1 MMRLEKYLAEAGVAS
16 RRASKDLIRE
26 GRTTLK
32 GRVVTVPGTPVDV
45 ESDEVRVDGRPIR
58 LKRQLRYFAL
68 HKPRGYL
75 CTSHDPRGR
84 RTVFE
89 LLPQQE
95 HRLFIVGRLDRD
107 VEGLV
112 LLTNDGD
119 LAFRLAHPSYE
130 IGKTYVATVT
140 GAATPERL
148 KRLSAGVPVHGR
160 LTVPASVTRLR
171 FGERRSRIRLVT
183 HEGRKHQVKLMCL
196 AVGLPVEALRRISI
210 GPLTLA
216 DLPTGG
222 YRPLSVAE
230 IRALRQAVGLQ
241 APTSGTSATSAS

>member
-1 MMRLEKYLAEAGVAS
+1 MRLEKYLADAGVAS
-16 RRASKDLIRE
+16 RRASKELIRD
-26 GRTTLK
+26 GRTTLD
-32 GRVVTVPGTPVDV
+32 GRVVTVPGTTVDV
-45 ESDEVRVDGRPIR
+45 ERDEVRVNGRPVR
-58 LKRQLRYFAL
+58 LDRQLRYFAV

-89 LLPQQE
+89 LLPEQGQ
-95 HRLFIVGRLDRD
+95 RLFIVGRLDRD

-119 LAFRLAHPSYE
+119 LAFRLAHPRYE

-140 GAATPERL
+140 GAATAERL
-148 KRLSAGVPVHGR
+148 KRLAAGVRVLGR
-160 LTVPASVTRLR
+160 MTVPASVTPLR
-171 FGERRSRIRLVT
+171 VGEKKSRIRLVT

-230 IRALRQAVGLQ
+230 VGTLRHAVGLQ
-241 APTSGTSATSAS
+241 APTRGTSPRSTR